1 MRRYWWVYIGLFLVI
16 GSISLLTYRNEKEY
30 HEEIAKKGKEQAV
43 RDSIIAQ
50 IAMDVD
56 TVKIS
61 MEQIAERVDEL
72 EEKIDTIQTIQ
83 KEQLRKDNK
92 QVRELRQIRRAINK
106 CSKKS
111 EK

>member
-1 MRRYWWVYIGLFLVI
+1 MRRHWLVYMIVAWIIGFI
-16 GSISLLTYRNEKEY
+16 AMLTFRNEREY
-30 HEEIAKKGKEQAV
+30 HDEVVKKQNIQAM

-61 MEQIAERVDEL
+61 MVQIAERVEEF

-83 KEQLRKDNK
+83 EEQLKKDNK

-106 CSKKS
+106 CRKKS

>member
-1 MRRYWWVYIGLFLVI
+1 MRRYWLVYMIVALIIV
-16 GSISLLTYRNEKEY
+16 SISVFTCRNERMY
-30 HEEIAKKGKEQAV
+30 HEEDVKMQKEQAV

-50 IAMDVD
+50 IAMEVD
-56 TVKIS
+56 TIKIS
-61 MEQIAERVDEL
+61 MVQIAERVEEF

-83 KEQLRKDNK
+83 EEQLKKDNK

-106 CSKKS
+106 CRKKG

>member
-1 MRRYWWVYIGLFLVI
+1 MRRYWWVYISVALIIV
-16 GSISLLTYRNEKEY
+16 SISVLTCRNERLY
-30 HEEIAKKGKEQAV
+30 HEEVLKKQKEQAV

-56 TVKIS
+56 AVKIS
-61 MEQIAERVDEL
+61 MVQIAEHVEEF

-83 KEQLRKDNK
+83 EKQLKKDNK
-92 QVRELRQIRRAINK
+92 QVRELRQIRRVINK
-106 CSKKS
+106 CRKKS

>member
-1 MRRYWWVYIGLFLVI
+1 MRRYWWVYIILFLVI
-16 GSISLLTYRNEKEY
+16 GSISVLTYRNEKEY
-30 HEEIAKKGKEQAV
+30 HDEIAKKEKEQAV
-43 RDSIIAQ
+43 RDSIIVQ

-61 MEQIAERVDEL
+61 MEQIAERVQEF

-83 KEQLRKDNK
+83 EEQLKKDNK
-92 QVRELRQIRRAINK
+92 QVRELRQIRRTINK